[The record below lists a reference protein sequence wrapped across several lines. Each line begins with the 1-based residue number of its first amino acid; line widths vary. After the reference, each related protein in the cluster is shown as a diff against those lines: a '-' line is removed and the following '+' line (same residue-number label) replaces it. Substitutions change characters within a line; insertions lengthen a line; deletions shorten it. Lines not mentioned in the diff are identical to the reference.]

1 MSNAV
6 KYKFNIMYAPDLT
19 ELAES
24 HMVSSN
30 EEITMEYF
38 KACLKEYLKLDEE
51 MKTLNKA
58 LKQRR
63 EKQATLSQSLLLF
76 LNKNDIGKIQLEGN
90 YSGQELLTD
99 KVNRVKAPNS
109 TSILEII
116 NAKLANN
123 QELLKEITD
132 EINAH
137 KETVE
142 VEKVKISKITA
153 PKKKKAATAAEES
166 ALSNALLLGV
176 AGVGSGN

>member
-6 KYKFNIMYAPDLT
+6 KYKFNLMSAPDLT
-19 ELAES
+19 QLSEPTLTA
-24 HMVSSN
+24 SSN
-30 EEITMEYF
+30 DEVNIEYF

-51 MKTLNKA
+51 IKTLSKA

-63 EKQATLSQSLLLF
+63 DKQTTLSQSLLMF

-90 YSGQELLTD
+90 YTGQELLTD
-99 KVNRVKAPNS
+99 KVNKVKNPNA

-116 NAKLANN
+116 SAKLANN

-132 EINAH
+132 EIEAH
-137 KETVE
+137 KESVE
-142 VEKVKISKITA
+142 VEKVKISKIGA
-153 PKKKKAATAAEES
+153 GSKKKKSAPAAEES

-176 AGVGSGN
+176 Q

>member
-1 MSNAV
+1 MSKV
-6 KYKFNIMYAPDLT
+6 GKYIINTCDLMSAPDLT
-19 ELAES
+19 QLTEPQ
-24 HMVSSN
+24 SSTTG
-30 EEITMEYF
+30 EEVTMEYF

-51 MKTLNKA
+51 IKTLNKA

-63 EKQATLSQSLLLF
+63 DKQSTLSQSLLVF

-90 YSGQELLTD
+90 YSGQELLSD
-99 KVNRVKAPNS
+99 KVNKVKNPNA

-116 NAKLANN
+116 TAKLANN

-142 VEKVKISKITA
+142 VEKVKISKVSA
-153 PKKKKAATAAEES
+153 SKKKKTTSVPTAEES
-166 ALSNALLLGV
+166 ALSNALLLGTQ
-176 AGVGSGN
+176 

>member
-6 KYKFNIMYAPDLT
+6 KYKFNLMSAPDLT
-19 ELAES
+19 QLPDSDLTA
-24 HMVSSN
+24 SSN
-30 EEITMEYF
+30 DEVTMEYF

-51 MKTLNKA
+51 IKTLSKA

-63 EKQATLSQSLLLF
+63 DKQATLSQSLLMF

-90 YSGQELLTD
+90 YTGQELLTD
-99 KVNRVKAPNS
+99 KVNKVKNPNA
-109 TSILEII
+109 TSILEIV

-132 EINAH
+132 EIEAH
-137 KETVE
+137 KESVE
-142 VEKVKISKITA
+142 VEKVKISKIGA
-153 PKKKKAATAAEES
+153 GSKKKKAAPTSEES

-176 AGVGSGN
+176 Q